1 MNDRELRKSY
11 RRQFAPVSWWLLGY
25 HVLMILAVNGAVI
38 IQRLISTP
46 TQAEMEGNAWG
57 YIASCIIGMLL
68 LVLWKG
74 VPFWKDKVW
83 ARGRAMEMGDFLC
96 LLVLTIGCQLA
107 AVIGMNVL
115 ELLLNIIGFS
125 GMKSIESATT
135 QPDTF
140 SWFLYVGVFAPI
152 FEELIFRGFVMQ
164 SLKPFGK
171 KFAILGAA
179 ILFGLFHGN
188 LFQSPYAILVGMVL
202 GYTAMEHSI
211 GWAMLLHMINNLVLS
226 DMFQRLD
233 ALIGNGIMLML
244 SGLLNIG
251 TGIAAVILLCVR
263 IREIRSYE
271 FWNRIDGK
279 CMRALLFNAG
289 SIVLM
294 VLLALNMIL
303 LITPL

>member
-1 MNDRELRKSY
+1 MNDRELKKFY
-11 RRQFAPVSWWLLGY
+11 RRQFRPVSWFLVGY
-25 HVLMILAVNGAVI
+25 YFLMILAVEAAGL
-38 IQRLISTP
+38 IQQALLKP
-46 TQAEMEGNAWG
+46 TREELAGNAWG
-57 YIASCIIGMLL
+57 YIACCIIGMLI
-68 LVLWKG
+68 LVIWKG
-74 VPFWKDKVW
+74 IPFWKDRVW
-83 ARGRAMEMGDFLC
+83 ARGRAMEWSDFGC

-107 AVIGMNVL
+107 AVIGGGLL
-115 ELLLNIIGFS
+115 ELLLNMIGLS
-125 GMKSIESATT
+125 GMRSIESATT
-135 QPDTF
+135 QPNTL
-140 SWFLYVGVFAPI
+140 SWFLYVGVFAPV
-152 FEELIFRGFVMQ
+152 FEELIFRGAVMQ

-233 ALIGNGIMLML
+233 VLIGNGIMTML
-244 SGLLNIG
+244 SGLINIG
-251 TGIAAVILLCVR
+251 TGIGAIVLLCVR
-263 IREIRSYE
+263 IQEIRNYE

-294 VLLALNMIL
+294 VLLALNMVL